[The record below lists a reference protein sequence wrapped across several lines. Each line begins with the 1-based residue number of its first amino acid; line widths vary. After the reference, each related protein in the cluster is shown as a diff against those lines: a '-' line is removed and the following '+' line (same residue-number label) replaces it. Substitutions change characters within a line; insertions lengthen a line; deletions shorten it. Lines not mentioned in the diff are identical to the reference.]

1 MKKKNKVIISLSR
14 GVPESAT
21 LARLRLRIMDY
32 NKRIDDR
39 CARGQIVP
47 QNDSDVKMVIAFREE
62 LSTKAAKEILGNS
75 PK

>member
-21 LARLRLRIMDY
+21 LARLRLKVMDY

-39 CARGQIVP
+39 CARGQVVS
-47 QNDSDVKMVIAFREE
+47 NDDSDVKMVSALREE

>member
-21 LARLRLRIMDY
+21 LARLRLKIMDY
-32 NKRIDDR
+32 NKRVDDR
-39 CARGQIVP
+39 CAQGQIVSES
-47 QNDSDVKMVIAFREE
+47 DADVKMVSALREE